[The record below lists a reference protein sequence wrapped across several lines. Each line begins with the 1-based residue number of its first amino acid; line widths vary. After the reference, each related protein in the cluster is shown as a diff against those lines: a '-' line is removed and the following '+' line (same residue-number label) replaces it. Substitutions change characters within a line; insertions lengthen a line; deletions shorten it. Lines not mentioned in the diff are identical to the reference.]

1 MHQGLKRAL
10 QLFHSP
16 DAKVRHETLVQLAG
30 EENIDL
36 AIGHGL
42 LVKTDPVTEILCT
55 SCDSGHLLEVQHD
68 QNGKLFSVCSE
79 DSTPNYLST
88 DSLVQYTLN
97 PTRLLELFLIAK
109 GFELGAVNIKEI
121 ESGHFWQLGGIPI
134 LCNTYALF
142 FIRDLSLLSEG
153 MKSMMMSGSNPAL
166 LYLVNSHNRKV
177 KALNVPILDLV
188 FELNDSGLV
197 MDRNEQEACF
207 LQEFYF
213 DDGKG
218 LQLDKHILLLGDK
231 KKILFNRIGH
241 TKYRNVLEINSQ
253 MVNMLK
259 CLYNAYDTPDP
270 SRTLRE
276 LADLYASKKKPTI
289 SGYKKLLDD
298 ACDEQGVKRIIRKD
312 SNQRYGLNP
321 ELDCY
326 SQNTY

>member
-10 QLFHSP
+10 QLFYSP

-42 LVKTDPVTEILCT
+42 LVKADPVTEILCG

-68 QNGKLFSVCSE
+68 QDGKPFSVCSE
-79 DSTPNYLST
+79 DSGPNHINADL
-88 DSLVQYTLN
+88 LAQYTLN
-97 PTRLLELFLIAK
+97 PTRLLELFLIAE
-109 GFELGAVNIKEI
+109 GFDLGKVNIKEI
-121 ESGHFWQLGGIPI
+121 ESGYFWQLGGIPV
-134 LCNTYALF
+134 LGNTYALF
-142 FIRDLSLLSEG
+142 FIRDLSLLSED

-166 LYLVNSHNRKV
+166 LYLVDSRNGKV

-207 LQEFYF
+207 LQEFYL

-218 LQLDKHILLLGDK
+218 LQLDKHILLLGDE

-270 SRTLRE
+270 SRALRE
-276 LADLYASKKKPTI
+276 LADSYASKKKPTI
-289 SGYKKLLDD
+289 SGYKKQLDD
-298 ACDEQGVKRIIRKD
+298 ACDEFEVKRIIRKN
-312 SNQRYGLNP
+312 SKQEYGLNP
-321 ELDCY
+321 ELDCC
-326 SQNTY
+326 SHNTY